1 MEIVIGSRCPSHF
14 KPGWP
19 GQFDVFSHLEFV
31 CGIPQTLFAITTY
44 KDGGVPNV
52 CPQSW
57 SSFVSG
63 KDGYY
68 AVLGGLTERCHTYRN
83 IVREKCLCI
92 NFLPAEH
99 YASMMRA
106 VEDNGDRTDEFA
118 VCGFTCK
125 PCEKIDAP
133 RIGESFLSLECTL
146 AETARLAD
154 GALPLT
160 VGKVILARLSED
172 YAHGIDRK
180 YTRAGFLFNVHSP
193 ADCETGVCDKS
204 GVATSHIEMRV

>member
-1 MEIVIGSRCPSHF
+1 LHILVE
-14 KPGWP
+14 KPRRSTTAP
-19 GQFDVFSHLEFV
+19 VFFASICKPIQQNCIF
-31 CGIPQTLFAITTY
+31 QTLETH
-44 KDGGVPNV
+44 P
-52 CPQSW
+52 
-57 SSFVSG
+57 SG

-68 AVLGGLTERCHTYRN
+68 VVLGGLTERCHTYRN

-106 VEDNGDRTDEFA
+106 VEYSGDRTDEFA

-133 RIGESFLSLECTL
+133 RIGGSFLSLECTL

-180 YTRAGFLFNVHSP
+180 YSLEGFLFSVHSP
-193 ADCETGVCDKS
+193 IDCETGLCGKS
-204 GVATSHIEMRV
+204 GVATSHIEMLV